1 MICNGSLLKGTI
13 KKYNHENSRS
23 TQKLNKGA
31 LVWRLPAL
39 NHSSQCTVY
48 FKQTTY
54 LIYFRFITRI

>member
-39 NHSSQCTVY
+39 NHSVNSIL
-48 FKQTTY
+48 QTDN
-54 LIYFRFITRI
+54 RF